1 MIEKQ
6 HKNNNYLDKGEN
18 NNNYERIIEKRV
30 NNNYQFLDKGENNKK
45 ANISDSENTLQ
56 ESKLGKN
63 LNPPPFPSVEKTPG
77 IQENDKN
84 LSKNENSS
92 EKKTDRANSCLFLG
106 CFGKDI

>member
-1 MIEKQ
+1 MKE
-6 HKNNNYLDKGEN
+6 YL
-18 NNNYERIIEKRV
+18 EKRV

-63 LNPPPFPSVEKTPG
+63 LNPPPVPSVEKTSG

-84 LSKNENSS
+84 LSRNKIRS
-92 EKKTDRANSCLFLG
+92 KKKMNRANSCLFFG